1 MRRKTAFTIVE
12 ILIVVVILG
21 IVAAVALPKFSN
33 ASSRARASMLADD
46 LRILRTQ
53 IAVFKGQ
60 HYGVAP
66 GYPGCDNT
74 AAPTQGAFVAYMTM
88 SSTPDGQTAAP
99 HTDGYRYG
107 PYLGSIPENPFNHKT
122 SVEIIGDSQAF
133 PVAADDSHG
142 WVYKP
147 STLTIRGD
155 SPGTDDNGKSY
166 FDY

>member
-1 MRRKTAFTIVE
+1 MRGKTAFTIIE

-33 ASSRARASMLADD
+33 ASSKARASMLADD

-66 GYPGCDNT
+66 GYPGCDDT
-74 AAPTQGAFVAYMTM
+74 VAPTEAAFVAQMTM
-88 SSTPDGQTAAP
+88 SSTSQGQTAAP
-99 HTDGYRYG
+99 RTEGYRYG
-107 PYLGSIPENPFNHKT
+107 PYLGAIPENPFNHKT
-122 SVEIIGDSQAF
+122 SVQVISDSQAF
-133 PVAADDSHG
+133 PAAADDSHG

-155 SPGTDDNGKSY
+155 SPGTDLNGKSY